1 MKDESSPT
9 IYRTRGRRI
18 ALFLPLHLVGLV
30 TVPEAE
36 GSGEVAAQE
45 LLLLDA
51 AEDGLVDGLLVSGT
65 GGGNLLLLLRKKCT
79 LVLNVQTRK
88 PVKLSSGGEKRTSG
102 FSPCLKKA
110 SSDFFSAFFSLVK

>member
-1 MKDESSPT
+1 MSPPQLST
-9 IYRTRGRRI
+9 EPAAAASRT
-18 ALFLPLHLVGLV
+18 FLPLHLVGLV

-65 GGGNLLLLLRKKCT
+65 GGGNLLLLLRETCT
-79 LVLNVQTRK
+79 LVMEVRVCGLQIRRSIGITKNVPR
-88 PVKLSSGGEKRTSG
+88 
-102 FSPCLKKA
+102 A
-110 SSDFFSAFFSLVK
+110 SRPA